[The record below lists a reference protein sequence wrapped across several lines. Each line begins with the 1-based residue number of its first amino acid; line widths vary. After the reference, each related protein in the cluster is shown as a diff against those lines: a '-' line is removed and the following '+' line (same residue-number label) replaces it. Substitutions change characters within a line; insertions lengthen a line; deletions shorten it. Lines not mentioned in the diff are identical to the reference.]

1 MIANDVSVFTSP
13 LTSLIQPNFTMS
25 RSSLH
30 EESGDLESAQTP
42 FLSTDERKQNYSD
55 HRKIPSVEEQ
65 KHTSQRWLDHRAIF
79 QGVIYILA
87 IWGLVSLAWQ
97 ATETLL
103 PTAGLSIT
111 SNSSSTTSSSSS
123 QQPEHDVY
131 RPETLAPGLNECDC
145 GPTTADALA
154 RGCRYDSLSTA
165 WLPPYCRDDELTAE
179 FDRSGPGPEGSWSYF
194 ADEAGLLPLTPS
206 AVAALGEAGGSFW
219 ASRDWHVVHCLYYW
233 RKYARMRRTGAVME
247 ARFDSE
253 AHVEHCT
260 RLIRKPAPDHFF
272 LIEVPVMM
280 NSSDLHHHRAQ
291 GS

>member
-1 MIANDVSVFTSP
+1 
-13 LTSLIQPNFTMS
+13 MS

-30 EESGDLESAQTP
+30 EESGDPESAQTP

-55 HRKIPSVEEQ
+55 HRNVQGAEEQ
-65 KHTSQRWLDHRAIF
+65 KHRSRRWLDHRAIF

-87 IWGLVSLAWQ
+87 IWGLQLFFHHLFLLTAARARRVPPGNAGAGTQRVRLRTHDGRRPGQGLPVRQPLDSLA
-97 ATETLL
+97 AAVLPRRRADGRVRPLRTGPGGKLVLL
-103 PTAGLSIT
+103 CRRGRAA
-111 SNSSSTTSSSSS
+111 
-123 QQPEHDVY
+123 
-131 RPETLAPGLNECDC
+131 APG
-145 GPTTADALA
+145 PR
-154 RGCRYDSLSTA
+154 RGR
-165 WLPPYCRDDELTAE
+165 
-179 FDRSGPGPEGSWSYF
+179 
-194 ADEAGLLPLTPS
+194 
-206 AVAALGEAGGSFW
+206 ALGEAGGSFW

-233 RKYARMRRTGAVME
+233 RKYARMRRTGTVME